1 VKNGQE
7 ALETRL
13 FGLRSAFDA
22 AFARKAEAP
31 TGERHGYLGIR
42 LNDTP
47 YALDLD
53 EVASVKK
60 RVVVTPLP
68 SDELRL
74 LGVAGI
80 DGTLAAV
87 YDLGALLGLASSGAP
102 VWFALVRGSP
112 VVVAF
117 HALEGQLHPDL
128 TGTVAETADGEDAS
142 SDVFFRPGLSRPV
155 IRLGVLVAKLRSVVT
170 AGRRE
175 GAASR

>member
-13 FGLRSAFDA
+13 LGLRSAFDA
-22 AFARKAEAP
+22 GFALKAKPP

-60 RVVVTPLP
+60 HVPVTPLP

-74 LGVAGI
+74 LGVAGFA
-80 DGTLAAV
+80 GTLVAV
-87 YDLGALLGLASSGAP
+87 YDLGALLGLSRSGAP

-117 HALEGQLHPDL
+117 HALEGHLHPDL
-128 TGTVAETADGEDAS
+128 KDAVPGAVDGGDAS
-142 SDVFFRPGLSRPV
+142 SDVFFRAGIASPV
-155 IRLGVLVAKLRSVVT
+155 IRLSAIVARLRSVVT
-170 AGRRE
+170 EGR
-175 GAASR
+175 GKGASR